1 MSHNQFKIGTAK
13 PNLNGDVTIS
23 ISNLSDVS
31 ITSPSSGQVLEWA
44 GSAWSN
50 ANLASSGYTAEFM
63 LIGQGES
70 NAYSNA
76 TTATNI
82 SDGDTLF
89 LYDTSPV
96 NTISGATI
104 SKVGSTDWV
113 QSFTLPIG
121 NYIMMATYA
130 VEFSAT
136 GNMSFHFQDSSNVV
150 ISGLGA
156 IGENLSA
163 IENSSGY
170 IQGYREFSSSTTV
183 KLCCELPNNV
193 DTVANQGNTP
203 AQQSSIMLWRV

>member
-1 MSHNQFKIGTAK
+1 MSHNQFKVGTAE
-13 PNLNGDVTIS
+13 PDLDGDVTVS
-23 ISNLSDVS
+23 ISNLSDVTV
-31 ITSPSSGQVLEWA
+31 TSPSAGQVLEWS
-44 GSAWSN
+44 GSAWTN
-50 ANLASSGYTAEFM
+50 QAVSGGTAQFM
-63 LIGQGES
+63 LVGQGES

-76 TTATNI
+76 TTDTNI
-82 SDGDTLF
+82 TDGATLY

-113 QSFTLPIG
+113 QSVTLPAG

-136 GNMSFHFQDSSNVV
+136 GDMSFHFQDSSNNV

-156 IGENLSA
+156 IGENLTA

-170 IQGYREFSSSTTV
+170 IQSYRQFSSSTTV
-183 KLCCELPNNV
+183 KLCCELPDNV

-203 AQQSSIMLWRV
+203 SEQSSIMFWKV

>member
-1 MSHNQFKIGTAK
+1 MSHNQFKVGTAE
-13 PNLNGDVTIS
+13 PDSVGDVTIS
-23 ISNLSDVS
+23 ISNLSDV
-31 ITSPSSGQVLEWA
+31 TVNSPSAGQVLEWS
-44 GSAWSN
+44 GSAWIN
-50 ANLASSGYTAEFM
+50 QPVSGGTAQFM
-63 LIGQGES
+63 LVGQGES

-82 SDGDTLF
+82 TDGATLY
-89 LYDTSPV
+89 LYDTAPV

-113 QSFTLPIG
+113 QSVTLPAG

-136 GNMSFHFQDSSNVV
+136 GDMSFHFQDSSNNV

-156 IGENLSA
+156 IGENLTA

-170 IQGYREFSSSTTV
+170 IQSYRQFSSSTTV
-183 KLCCELPNNV
+183 KLCCELPDNV

-203 AQQSSIMLWRV
+203 SEQSSIMFWKV